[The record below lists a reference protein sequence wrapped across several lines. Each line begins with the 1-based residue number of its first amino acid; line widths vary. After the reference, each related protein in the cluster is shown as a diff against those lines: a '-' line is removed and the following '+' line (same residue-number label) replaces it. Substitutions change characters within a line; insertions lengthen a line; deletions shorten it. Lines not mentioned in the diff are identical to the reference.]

1 MSTENAEG
9 RPSGSPLSFAEYTC
23 ELGRLQEQGDFMDE
37 RLYRQAIELGKR
49 VGLDEILRQRD
60 RYLAAC
66 EIAGPWL
73 ERGVP
78 KDEMPKDVRRALETM
93 WEFWL

>member
-9 RPSGSPLSFAEYTC
+9 RPSGSPLSFAE
-23 ELGRLQEQGDFMDE
+23 GDFMDE